1 MSHVTYVACHTCHTH
16 VTHMYHTDNTVPH
29 NKPQTMLCH
38 TNNTVPHN
46 KQQTTQTNNTVLHK
60 QHCAKQQTTQ
70 TNNTAPHKQHWV
82 TQQTTNNSCSACILS
97 ILSLCILP
105 DNQSSDL
112 LQCNATNNSMCPVA
126 MQCNKQQNIQ
136 CNAMQYSLTTALREP
151 YQHTLCC
158 NAVQYQLPESCNRS
172 TSYLI
177 FYMMRCDGSLV
188 RMNHTYLSFTLQ
200 AI

>member
-1 MSHVTYVACHTCHTH
+1 MSHTCHTCHTCHTH
-16 VTHMYHTDNTVPH
+16 VTHVTHVTHMH
-29 NKPQTMLCH
+29 H
-38 TNNTVPHN
+38 TNNTVPH
-46 KQQTTQTNNTVLHK
+46 K
-60 QHCAKQQTTQ
+60 QHCATQQATNNAVPHQQHSATQQPTHNTNKQHCATQTTLC
-70 TNNTAPHKQHWV
+70 H
-82 TQQTTNNSCSACILS
+82 TTNNKQLMLSMHTQQPS

-112 LQCNATNNSMCPVA
+112 LQCNATNNSMCPIA

-172 TSYLI
+172 TSDLI